1 MPVDYYEA
9 LGVSRE
15 ANDEEI
21 RRAFRRKAMEFHP
34 DRNRTPG
41 AEDKFK
47 EINEAYQVLGD
58 QEKRARYDRF
68 GHAGVNGG
76 GGSSDRPFDGFD
88 PFGGFGDIFD
98 TFFGGGGQ
106 QRANRAR
113 PGEDITQ
120 RITLSFE
127 EAVFGCERDIEI
139 NRVEPCHHC
148 SGAGNEPG
156 TPVTTCATCHG
167 SGQVRRA
174 QRSVFGQFAVATPCG
189 DCRATGRVIETP
201 CRNCRARGVEK
212 TPAEPAPSPSRR
224 ALKTGCRCASPARA
238 TPAATA
244 GRRATCMC
252 RCASLDHPVFVRDGF
267 DLVCDLSINMAE
279 AALGVTKPAPTL
291 EGEEVPLEI
300 PAGAK
305 SGSYFRLRG
314 RGIPHLRRDGR
325 MNNRRGDIRVIVT
338 VDIPARLNKYQREL
352 LENLAYSF
360 EHGGKAP
367 PAPAKPKAAATTASG
382 ASGQSKTKRPRNRRQ
397 KASARA
403 TEPAAASPEPDDA
416 TPTPAAGATAPDEK
430 QPRGLFDR
438 IKDTFSP
445 PRQHPALR
453 RRGTR
458 RLTAVAPQTRHD
470 RTGDNRNDLARIEH
484 PGSL

>member
-76 GGSSDRPFDGFD
+76 GGNDRPFDGFD

-174 QRSVFGQFAVATPCG
+174 QRSVFGQFAVSTPCG

-201 CRNCRARGVEK
+201 CRNCRARGAERRQR
-212 TPAEPAPSPSRR
+212 TRAITIPAGIENGMQVRV
-224 ALKTGCRCASPARA
+224 TGEGD
-238 TPAATA
+238 A
-244 GRRATCMC
+244 GSNGGPPGNLYVQVRV
-252 RCASLDHPVFVRDGF
+252 LDHPVFVRDGF

-325 MNNRRGDIRVIVT
+325 MNNRRGDIRVIVA

-367 PAPAKPKAAATTASG
+367 PAPAKPKAAAAASG
-382 ASGQSKTKRPRNRRQ
+382 ASGQSKTKRTRNRRQ

-416 TPTPAAGATAPDEK
+416 TPTPAPGATAPDEK

-445 PRQHPALR
+445 PANNSPS
-453 RRGTR
+453 GNT
-458 RLTAVAPQTRHD
+458 PSGNPPP
-470 RTGDNRNDLARIEH
+470 GDGERA
-484 PGSL
+484 G

>member
-76 GGSSDRPFDGFD
+76 GSDRPFDGFD

-139 NRVEPCHHC
+139 NRVEPCRHC

-201 CRNCRARGVEK
+201 CRNCRARGVERRQR
-212 TPAEPAPSPSRR
+212 TRAITIPAGIENGMQVRV
-224 ALKTGCRCASPARA
+224 TGEGD
-238 TPAATA
+238 A
-244 GRRATCMC
+244 GSNGGPPGNLYVQVRV
-252 RCASLDHPVFVRDGF
+252 LDHPVFVRDGF

-416 TPTPAAGATAPDEK
+416 TPTPAAGATASDEK

-445 PRQHPALR
+445 PS
-453 RRGTR
+453 
-458 RLTAVAPQTRHD
+458 
-470 RTGDNRNDLARIEH
+470 GDGERA
-484 PGSL
+484 G